1 MATARTVILGLP
13 ASGKTTFLAALWHL
27 MESGE
32 ADVGLVVDRVEGS
45 QKYLNDIAAKWRTYQ
60 PVGRTTQV
68 GDTDVSILVRNT
80 STGETGELGFP
91 DLAGEAFDRQVE
103 DRRITSRYRTNF
115 DEDDGV
121 LLFIKVDRIDE
132 EMSIAEM
139 NALVGMSAEDGDDE
153 DAVVDPDDV
162 EWTPEYTLTQAR
174 IVQILLDLLDPPFA
188 VRPRRLAVMLSAWD
202 VLHEPPEPEVWLA
215 RNMPLVHQFLTCN
228 RSMLETRVY
237 GVSAQGLDLEKGDR
251 SKMPHIAASKR
262 IIMVGNDAGKH
273 DLTAPLIWMMTG

>member
-1 MATARTVILGLP
+1 
-13 ASGKTTFLAALWHL
+13 
-27 MESGE
+27 MESEE
-32 ADVGLVVDRVEGS
+32 ADVGLVVERVEGN

-60 PVGRTTQV
+60 PVGRTSQV
-68 GDTDVSILVRNT
+68 GDTDISILVRNT
-80 STGETGELGFP
+80 ATGETSALGFP

-103 DRRITSRYRTNF
+103 DRRITSRYRKNF

-139 NALVGMSAEDGDDE
+139 NELVGMSTDDDDD

-162 EWTPEYTLTQAR
+162 EWSAAYTLNQAR

-202 VLHEPPEPEVWLA
+202 VLHEPPAPEVWLA

-228 RSMLETRVY
+228 RSMLDTRVY

-251 SKMPHIAASKR
+251 SKMPHISASKR
-262 IIMVGNDAGKH
+262 IIMVGNGAATH
-273 DLTAPLIWMMTG
+273 DLTAPLIWMITG

>member
-1 MATARTVILGLP
+1 VTSAKTVILGLP
-13 ASGKTTFLAALWHL
+13 ESGKTTFLAALWHL
-27 MESGE
+27 MESEE
-32 ADVGLVVDRVEGS
+32 ADVGLVVDRVEGN

-60 PVGRTTQV
+60 PVGRTSQV
-68 GDTDVSILVRNT
+68 GDTDVSISVRNT
-80 STGETGELGFP
+80 STGEIGELGFP

-103 DRRITSRYRTNF
+103 GRRITSRYRINF

-121 LLFIKVDRIDE
+121 LLFIKVDRVDE

-139 NALVGMSAEDGDDE
+139 DQLVGMSADDDDDE

-162 EWTPEYTLTQAR
+162 EWTPKYTLTQAR
-174 IVQILLDLLDPPFA
+174 IVQVLLDLLDPPFA
-188 VRPRRLAVMLSAWD
+188 VRPRRLAVILSAW
-202 VLHEPPEPEVWLA
+202 PEPEVWLA
-215 RNMPLVHQFLTCN
+215 ANMPLVHQFLTCN

-262 IIMVGNDAGKH
+262 IIMVGNGAGTH

>member
-1 MATARTVILGLP
+1 MTSAKTVILGLP
-13 ASGKTTFLAALWHL
+13 KSGKTTFLAALWHL
-27 MESGE
+27 MESE
-32 ADVGLVVDRVEGS
+32 ETDVGLVVDRIEGNH
-45 QKYLNDIAAKWRTYQ
+45 KYLNDIAAKWRTYQ
-60 PVGRTTQV
+60 PVGRTSQL
-68 GDTDVSILVRNT
+68 GDTDVSISVRNNI
-80 STGETGELGFP
+80 SGEIGELSFP

-103 DRRITSRYRTNF
+103 DRRVTSRYRINF
-115 DEDDGV
+115 DEDDGI
-121 LLFIKVDRIDE
+121 LFFIKVDRVDE

-139 NALVGMSAEDGDDE
+139 NELVGMSAEDDDDQ

-174 IVQILLDLLDPPFA
+174 IVQVLLDLFDHPFA

-215 RNMPLVHQFLTCN
+215 LNMPLVHQFLTCN
-228 RSMLETRVY
+228 QLMLETRVY

-262 IIMVGNDAGKH
+262 IIMVGNGAGAH